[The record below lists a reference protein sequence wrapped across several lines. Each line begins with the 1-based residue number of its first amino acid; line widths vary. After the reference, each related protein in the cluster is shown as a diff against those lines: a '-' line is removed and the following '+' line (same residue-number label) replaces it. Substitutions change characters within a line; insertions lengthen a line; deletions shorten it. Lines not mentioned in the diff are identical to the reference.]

1 MPIMIFSP
9 VSNSSHHPLQL
20 ATIITVIKLFQVND
34 ILLASSKFT
43 KIAKSFNNSFD
54 VTVPALE
61 LLSYHEYNDQLLEL
75 ERSFL
80 LPPSTSGS
88 KPFYLKPR

>member
-1 MPIMIFSP
+1 MDVQVFQSFLL
-9 VSNSSHHPLQL
+9 VQFG
-20 ATIITVIKLFQVND
+20 TIITVIKLFQVND
-34 ILLASSKFT
+34 ILLASTKFT
-43 KIAKSFNNSFD
+43 KIAKNFNNSFD

-61 LLSYHEYNDQLLEL
+61 LLSYHEYSDQLMEL